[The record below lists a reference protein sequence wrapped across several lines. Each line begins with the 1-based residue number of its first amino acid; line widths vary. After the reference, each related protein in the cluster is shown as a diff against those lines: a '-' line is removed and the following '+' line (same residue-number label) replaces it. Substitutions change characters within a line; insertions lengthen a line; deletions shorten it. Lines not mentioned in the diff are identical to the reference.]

1 MRLVLLG
8 PPGAGKGTQAAR
20 ISAKYG
26 IPHISTGDMF
36 REILKRDDELARKV
50 RRYVEA
56 GDLVPDEIVVE
67 IVKERIHRPDCGRGF
82 ILDGFP
88 RTIPQAE
95 ALDEILEADG
105 TPISAALYL
114 WVTEDTAVMRLSR
127 RRVCESCQAVYHLD
141 FNPPRSPGVCDRC
154 GGKLVQREDDREE
167 VVRHRIR
174 VYREQTEPL
183 LGYYREKGVLREID
197 GNKSIEQVW
206 EDVQRVLDPL
216 AECGDC

>member
-216 AECGDC
+216 AQCGDC

>member
-20 ISAKYG
+20 ISSRYG

-67 IVKERIHRPDCGRGF
+67 IVKERIHRPDCRRGF

-88 RTIPQAE
+88 RTIPQAK

-105 TPISAALYL
+105 TPITAALHL

-141 FNPPRSPGVCDRC
+141 FNPPKSPGVCDCC

-197 GNKSIEQVW
+197 GNKPIEQVW
-206 EDVQRVLDPL
+206 EDIQRALDPL
-216 AECGDC
+216 AECVDC